1 MIKKISFYNKW
12 NDEFFMYDM
21 SRFTFMFKENMPNWK
36 IDKWLYN
43 D

>member
-1 MIKKISFYNKW
+1 MMNLGCRNQ

-21 SRFTFMFKENMPNWK
+21 SRFIFMFKENMPNWK